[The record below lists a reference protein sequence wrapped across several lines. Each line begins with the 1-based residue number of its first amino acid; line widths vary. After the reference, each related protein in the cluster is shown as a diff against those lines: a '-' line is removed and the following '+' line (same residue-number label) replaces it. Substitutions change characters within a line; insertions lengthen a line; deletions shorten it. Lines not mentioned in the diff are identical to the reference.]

1 MQGRHGGRR
10 VLQSGARLH
19 LRRSVVEEAMVLL
32 LLLLLVL
39 LVVVLLLELLVLL
52 LVLLQV
58 QVRRRSLRCGWH
70 DGRR

>member
-39 LVVVLLLELLVLL
+39 LLVVVVLELLVLL
-52 LVLLQV
+52 LLQV
-58 QVRRRSLRCGWH
+58 QVRRRSLRCGRH
-70 DGRR
+70 DGGR